1 MKQILSCAY
10 LVVIA
15 AAALA
20 ADEQP
25 PLMGWSSWN
34 TYRVN
39 INEQLIL
46 KQARLLVELG
56 LKDCGYNHVNIDDGF
71 FGGRDPAGRLK
82 THPERFPNG
91 LKGIVDGIHSLG
103 LKAGIYSDGGANTC
117 GSFWDKDK
125 FGIGVGFYLHDEEDA
140 DYYFR
145 EHDFDF
151 IKVDF
156 CGGDPRQNFDKLAL
170 DERQRYTAIRR
181 AIDAAKPGVRM
192 NICRWDFPGT
202 WAAELADSW
211 RISHDIRP
219 RWSSVKDIIRQNLYL
234 GAYASRGHY
243 NDMDMLEVG
252 RGMTEVEDHTHFA
265 TWCFMS
271 SPLLIGCD
279 LEKVK
284 TDARLREL
292 LADKELIALNQDIAE
307 PQGTVVRRD
316 GEAYVLARDIGE
328 AFGTTRA
335 VLFLNLGDEKKDLSV
350 TMEELD
356 LDPADAEGDAISVS
370 LPPHGAT
377 VRRVSGRHR
386 REKRRYE
393 AETAYLP
400 LYQELC
406 NAAESKTAYYRE
418 SKKASGGVVV
428 SGAGGRA
435 GNDIVFRRVWSE
447 KGGEY
452 ELSIAALGDGAKPAI
467 SVNGVQAEVS
477 RVRLNPGVNEIRLS
491 NSGAVLPEIDYIE
504 VVPPGTTASLRL
516 PGCKLEGQTPRK
528 AYFTRVC
535 DSRRRQRS

>member
-1 MKQILSCAY
+1 
-10 LVVIA
+10 
-15 AAALA
+15 
-20 ADEQP
+20 
-25 PLMGWSSWN
+25 MGWSSWN